1 MVCIRKPKSK
11 SKSGGFGLRGRR
23 PNKAEQIRRLQLE
36 RDRLTVNVKDLDEEE
51 KLYKLRIMDIDDEIR
66 ELQKMRVIT

>member
-1 MVCIRKPKSK
+1 MVKIRKPKS
-11 SKSGGFGLRGRR
+11 
-23 PNKAEQIRRLQLE
+23 KAEQIRRLQLE
-36 RDRLTVNVKDLDEEE
+36 RDRLTINVKDLDEEE